1 MVGQRA
7 TTAEEL
13 QTTVV
18 PSSPPWRPSGIWPFP
33 LMAGCSTLQY
43 LGKGCSSWNC
53 GSNEIRLS
61 TPQ

>member
-53 GSNEIRLS
+53 G
-61 TPQ
+61 

>member
-18 PSSPPWRPSGIWPFP
+18 PSVATVEAVRHLAISADGRVLYAATSGEGVFQLELW
-33 LMAGCSTLQY
+33 
-43 LGKGCSSWNC
+43 
-53 GSNEIRLS
+53 
-61 TPQ
+61 